1 MVATP
6 PIRVVVVDDHALIR
20 EGLLRVLS
28 ADPRFDVVG
37 EASTAP
43 EALGLLRTT
52 RPEVVVVDLDLG
64 RGSGLDLIASVRAER
79 LPTRTLVLTMH
90 DDTVHA
96 IRALQ
101 GGALGFLSKSSPVE
115 VLLDAVLRVSR
126 GEHALT
132 AEVAAALAATITRAR
147 AAPGPFD
154 ALSDRESDVLRLM
167 GRGHSTKEIAG
178 IMGLSPKTIESHRLA
193 LKEKLRASSLPE
205 LMRIAVRF
213 ADGTLEDRG

>member
-1 MVATP
+1 MNANS
-6 PIRVVVVDDHALIR
+6 PIRVVIVDDHALIR
-20 EGLLRVLS
+20 EGLFRVLS
-28 ADPRFDVVG
+28 VDSRFEVVG
-37 EASTAP
+37 EAATAP

-52 RPEVVVVDLDLG
+52 RPDVVVVDLDLG
-64 RGSGLDLIASVRAER
+64 RGSGLDLIASLRAER
-79 LPTRTLVLTMH
+79 LPTRALVLTMH

-101 GGALGFLSKSSPVE
+101 GGALGFLSKSSTVE
-115 VLLDAVLRVSR
+115 VLRDAVLRVSR

-132 AEVAAALAATITRAR
+132 TEVTAALAATLTRTRSASS
-147 AAPGPFD
+147 PFD

-193 LKEKLRASSLPE
+193 LKEKLRATSLPE